1 MQELL
6 WPQVPAA
13 IHSIHSM
20 LVAEVVGDSSDF
32 RPSCD
37 SLPKTLRAFEGSFR
51 RLPELIER
59 DESSSCQAAGSVAAP
74 LLALSAA
81 CWECSEA
88 AASRGCA
95 SAQLVPLTQ
104 PLARAGRQSD
114 QLDQMSCSFRNP
126 ADG

>member
-1 MQELL
+1 MASGSSRDPL
-6 WPQVPAA
+6 
-13 IHSIHSM
+13 IHSM
-20 LVAEVVGDSSDF
+20 LVGDSSDF

-51 RLPELIER
+51 RLPELIES

-88 AASRGCA
+88 SSQSRLCERAAGASHAAVGQSR
-95 SAQLVPLTQ
+95 SPV
-104 PLARAGRQSD
+104 
-114 QLDQMSCSFRNP
+114 
-126 ADG
+126 